1 MFKRKWIAFWV
12 SGLGLRCSCLC
23 WGKNQCWVVFIFCEN
38 YQFQFNKHNFKVI
51 QFFNCLIFI
60 FKNQLGF
67 QFFKIYIFPFGS
79 HEMVFTNVR
88 IVSFQRLHNQISKK
102 LNKNF
107 ILKSKFPVKTKNDY
121 NFLHC
126 KGKGVTKKE
135 QEEK

>member
-1 MFKRKWIAFWV
+1 MK
-12 SGLGLRCSCLC
+12 
-23 WGKNQCWVVFIFCEN
+23 
-38 YQFQFNKHNFKVI
+38 
-51 QFFNCLIFI
+51 
-60 FKNQLGF
+60 
-67 QFFKIYIFPFGS
+67 
-79 HEMVFTNVR
+79 MVFTNVR

-135 QEEK
+135 